1 MEKIFPDMW
10 IFITIRGNNGMVLF
24 SSSLSPSNNKM
35 DTQQSI
41 STSGVCYSG
50 QSGRSTVDVWPI
62 GAMNTPVAILHAS
75 SLHVCGDWGILVFPR
90 YCNNS
95 KLYKT
100 SHGFL
105 PVSFIYTVYGLI
117 AKCKHLNL
125 LMYVHGISS
134 KNTYGHKHNTEVSML
149 DVKSCEQLNRVL
161 IL

>member
-10 IFITIRGNNGMVLF
+10 IFITILGNNGMVLF

-35 DTQQSI
+35 DPQQSI
-41 STSGVCYSG
+41 STSDVCFSG

-62 GAMNTPVAILHAS
+62 GAMYTPVATLPA

-95 KLYKT
+95 KPYKT

-105 PVSFIYTVYGLI
+105 PVSCIHTVYGFMS
-117 AKCKHLNL
+117 KCKHLNL

-134 KNTYGHKHNTEVSML
+134 KNTYGHKFTTHRSVCFM
-149 DVKSCEQLNRVL
+149 
-161 IL
+161 